1 MPSPSDSEDGKGKKQ
16 KGYKTGSSGTPV
28 NWNGDDGT
36 FYKHAMLNA
45 FEMTK
50 IKILTQVSLLMKL
63 AKQVMSKKT
72 GTEMWQE
79 LCSIYEG
86 KKEPGHGR
94 AESVPPSGR
103 TTSDSPAHKWRCE
116 SHLYTLFD
124 IKDELEDLK
133 APVSNLQ
140 MVDLMLRSLPT
151 VSLLQR
157 TQEKGVI

>member
-16 KGYKTGSSGTPV
+16 KGYKIGSSGTPV
-28 NWNGDDGT
+28 NRNGDDGT

-45 FEMTK
+45 FEM
-50 IKILTQVSLLMKL
+50 SLLDGI
-63 AKQVMSKKT
+63 ATSAETEDSTWDQEKKDKFKKKNPAMVAQKMYRLQ
-72 GTEMWQE
+72 GE
-79 LCSIYEG
+79 L
-86 KKEPGHGR
+86 H
-94 AESVPPSGR
+94 R
-103 TTSDSPAHKWRCE
+103 TRLRTKGDVR

-133 APVSNLQ
+133 APVNNLQ